1 MYVKEL
7 KDTEQYEAPN
17 RQKCHSVRLAGF
29 EEYGPKNFWV
39 GHSQFLPGGGAGPD
53 SSPLEKVYVITQG
66 SLTIKVDGDTKIAN
80 PGDTVFIPGGKER
93 EIRNETNE
101 VVIMHVVMPYPPKD
115 S

>member
-17 RQKCHSVRLAGF
+17 HQKCHSVRLAGF

-39 GHSQFLPGGGAGPD
+39 IHSQFLPGCGAGPD